1 MLVLFGIKMLP
12 LIVMSLLSVTGP
24 DTVKEPVD
32 ILVLV
37 DVEMFACT
45 KFKFKVPV
53 LSPKDTFATFPTI
66 SPVDPTVSVVP
77 EVPMSV
83 KGP

>member
-12 LIVMSLLSVTGP
+12 LTVMSLLSVTGP

-45 KFKFKVPV
+45 KFRFRVPV
-53 LSPKDTFATFPTI
+53 LFPKLTSAPLLKI

-77 EVPMSV
+77 EVPISV